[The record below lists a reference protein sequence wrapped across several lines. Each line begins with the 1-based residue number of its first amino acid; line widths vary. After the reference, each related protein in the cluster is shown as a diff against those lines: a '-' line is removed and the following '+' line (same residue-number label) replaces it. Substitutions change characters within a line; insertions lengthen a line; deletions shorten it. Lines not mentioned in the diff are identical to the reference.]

1 MVIYQL
7 NCWMILLEWNVFLS
21 LQPAS
26 EEDGDL
32 VNNRANGIEKGEIK
46 ESS

>member
-1 MVIYQL
+1 
-7 NCWMILLEWNVFLS
+7 MILLEWNVFLP

-32 VNNRANGIEKGEIK
+32 VDNKANGIEKGEIK